1 MYVAAPAHFPGICRN
16 AGAFLST
23 GDKIRLVSHK
33 KRAVVMLFVPIHVFP
48 VVRRTPEVLQTE
60 AKHVIIGLFQHRV
73 QPALKA
79 GLEPFVG
86 VQIQNPA
93 GMDPDRF
100 LPLLLAEYDF
110 ITEARLFISDQGSGR
125 PRAAVIRLSSIMD
138 SDLFPFKVRL
148 SAPELT
154 PAI

>member
-1 MYVAAPAHFPGICRN
+1 
-16 AGAFLST
+16 
-23 GDKIRLVSHK
+23 
-33 KRAVVMLFVPIHVFP
+33 MLCVPIHVFP

-60 AKHVIIGLFQHRV
+60 AKHVIIGLLQHCV

-110 ITEARLFISDQGSGR
+110 ITEEDCSFRIR
-125 PRAAVIRLSSIMD
+125 VRA
-138 SDLFPFKVRL
+138 
-148 SAPELT
+148 E
-154 PAI
+154 